1 MTKRQL
7 QPAPLVAP
15 QQSTCRHCREP
26 INLNARI
33 CYHCGQHQSLWF
45 NAFRFANTISV
56 LLLIVSIFQLI
67 LASSERAD
75 ATDALK
81 KAQLALDKV
90 TLAEGRALAAQK
102 DVVDVAEAVIQIAG
116 ILPHA
121 TGYGA
126 GLTDSTRAILK
137 SQSSFLNKKL
147 IEFKKASG
155 K

>member
-1 MTKRQL
+1 MSKRQS
-7 QPAPLVAP
+7 QPAPPDSP
-15 QQSTCRHCREP
+15 QTRVCRHCQES
-26 INLNARI
+26 ININARI

-75 ATDALK
+75 ATDANR

-90 TLAEGRALAAQK
+90 TQAEHRALAAEK
-102 DVVDVAEAVIQIAG
+102 DVVDVAEAVVQIAG

-137 SQSSFLNKKL
+137 QQSEFLNRK
-147 IEFKKASG
+147 ISEFKKESG